1 VSTTAR
7 GLLISVY
14 LLVLGLAGAIALGV
28 TTFEPTT
35 LLPFLGLRMVSLVL
49 TYVVVSTRLLSDA
62 TLCKLSGLLGCELF
76 SFGLLY
82 VGAAM
87 VKSGEFRL
95 VIPFLILAGGFA
107 GTTNALKYELSQVT
121 G

>member
-1 VSTTAR
+1 M
-7 GLLISVY
+7 Y

-28 TTFEPTT
+28 TTFEPTA

-49 TYVVVSTRLLSDA
+49 TYVVVVSTRLLSAA